1 MRILKNANLS
11 FALYVA
17 ILMWCFC
24 AIEMEVFMVRA
35 NDMEANTSQDKSRMA
50 SAIAANFEAPAKS
63 GETKPRPADGET
75 VSANPPC
82 FVYPA
87 TENFDSFVVEVSAD
101 ASFPEGKA
109 KFLTSPYMLIAPTE
123 AFQPGV
129 YYWRWRPGT
138 LSDGATE
145 WSVARQFTVPDNVPV
160 VPFPDMDALVKQIGA
175 SRPRVQVTAA
185 QLAPMRQQ
193 AQEHFG
199 EKWLNDVRRRAER
212 ARGKELL
219 PEPDLLPN
227 DDPERR
233 RQLYQKTFR
242 TARPFFREMASL
254 ASDYLLTGNELSGQ
268 EAKRRL
274 LHIISWDPQ
283 GSTSLGHNDEPATE
297 VIRFCPTVFDRVYQL
312 LTEEEKNRCLE
323 CLVVRMNE
331 MRDRWH
337 RRPFEKHPYE
347 SHNMGYYLP
356 DALEASLALVGDAP
370 VEEILHYTM
379 MQLWSPFYP
388 PYGGADGG
396 WSEGPNY
403 WGWSTAVFA
412 RTYKLVERT
421 TGVPVHLRSNVR
433 NMWRY
438 KLFGNP
444 PYFTMSPFGDG
455 HEGRAGGGNTMAMLA
470 ALYDNPYAKWY
481 AEWQN
486 ARLNGMDEL
495 LFDSSHVEAKAPS
508 DLPQGQA
515 FYDVGLACMHT
526 ALPDPTSNVA
536 VLMRSCP
543 FGSISHAFADQ
554 NTFVLDAY
562 GEPLIIASG
571 YYQLYGHPH
580 HAQWTWET
588 KASNSVLVNGLG
600 QSKRDWN
607 AKGRLKTFHTTAAGD
622 YAVGDANQAYKG
634 KLSRFDRRI
643 VFLRPLHTGGEAVI
657 VIRDELAAPEP
668 STYQFLLHALNKMEV
683 NEDRQSVIVAKGN
696 ARCRVEYL
704 EPSRLTFEQ
713 HNQFTQP
720 PYREAPDQWHLAA
733 STVEKIKS
741 ISSLIAVQP
750 YRSGAA
756 AKLLPARMEM
766 GENCVGLVMSDADR
780 AIIIIFRT
788 DSDARTVRIGK
799 VETDAQA
806 ASVCLVGGEVRS
818 AVMFE
823 GTVLTQGGVI
833 LLEGDASS
841 AVSK

>member
-1 MRILKNANLS
+1 MRALENANISL
-11 FALYVA
+11 ALYAA
-17 ILMWCFC
+17 IIMWCFL
-24 AIEMEVFMVRA
+24 ATEMEVFMVRA
-35 NDMEANTSQDKSRMA
+35 NDAEANTSHEKSHVVDTM
-50 SAIAANFEAPAKS
+50 AANFEAPATS

-87 TENFDSFVVEVSAD
+87 TENFESFVIEVSAY
-101 ASFPEGKA
+101 ASFPEGKT
-109 KFLTSPYMLIAPTE
+109 KFLTSPYMLLAPTE
-123 AFQPGV
+123 AFEPGA
-129 YYWRWRPGT
+129 YSWRWRPGK
-138 LSDGATE
+138 LSNGATE
-145 WSVARQFTVPDNVPV
+145 WSKTRQFTVPDNVPI
-160 VPFPDMDALVKQIGA
+160 VPFPDMDALVKQIGT
-175 SRPRVQVTAA
+175 SRPRVQITAA

-193 AQEHFG
+193 AHQQFG
-199 EKWLNDVRRRAER
+199 EKWLSDVRRRAER

-219 PEPDLLPN
+219 PEPDLLPG

-233 RQLYQKTFR
+233 RQLYQKTFQ
-242 TARPFFREMASL
+242 TTRPFFREMASL
-254 ASDYLLTGNELSGQ
+254 ASDFLLTCNELSGQ

-297 VIRFCPTVFDRVYQL
+297 VIRYCPTVFDRVYQL
-312 LTEEEKNRCLE
+312 LTEDEKSRCLE
-323 CLVVRMNE
+323 CLMVRMNE
-331 MRDRWH
+331 MRDRW
-337 RRPFEKHPYE
+337 RKYPFEKRPYE

-356 DALEASLALVGDAP
+356 DALEASLALIGEAP

-396 WSEGPNY
+396 WSEGPSY

-412 RTYKLVERT
+412 RTYKLVEQT
-421 TGVPVHLRSNVR
+421 TGIAVHLRSNVR

-438 KLFGNP
+438 KMFGNP

-455 HEGRAGGGNTMAMLA
+455 HESRAGGGQTMATLA
-470 ALYDNPYAKWY
+470 ALYENPYAKWY

-486 ARLNGMDEL
+486 VRLSGMDAL
-495 LFDSSHVEAKAPS
+495 LFDSDNIEAKEPS

-526 ALPDPTSNVA
+526 SLPDPTNNVA

-543 FGSISHAFADQ
+543 FGSISHAYADQ
-554 NTFVLDAY
+554 NTFVLHAY
-562 GEPLIIASG
+562 GEPLLIASG

-622 YAVGDANQAYKG
+622 YAVGDASQAYKG

-643 VFLRPLHTGGEAVI
+643 VFLRPVHTGGEAVV
-657 VIRDELAAPEP
+657 VIRDDLAAPEP

-683 NEDRQSVIVAKGN
+683 DEDKQSVTVAKGQ
-696 ARCRVEYL
+696 ARCRVEFL
-704 EPSRLTFEQ
+704 KPSRLIFEQ

-733 STVEKIKS
+733 STVEKAKS
-741 ISSLIAVQP
+741 SSSLIAVQP
-750 YRSGAA
+750 CRTGEV
-756 AKLLPARMEM
+756 AKLLPTRMEV
-766 GENCVGLVMSDADR
+766 GENGVSLVMSDADR
-780 AIIIIFRT
+780 TIMVVFRT
-788 DSDARTVRIGK
+788 DRNARAVK
-799 VETDAQA
+799 VGEVATDAQA

-823 GTVLTQGGVI
+823 GTIFAYGGMI
-833 LLEGDASS
+833 LLEGEASS